1 MIVVLMGVSGSGK
14 TTIGICLA
22 ERVGWTFADADDY
35 FPRLMKQ
42 KMAAGHPLTDED
54 RWPWLR
60 LLNRLLRKWDREHI
74 DGVLACSALKETYHD
89 VLKSGIAAPI
99 EFIFLDGSKEL
110 IAKRLAERHHEY
122 MNPKLLDSQLA
133 TLDTHDDAFRIVNDR
148 PPDRIVDRILAHLG
162 PAYLRLSNR
171 TAQQTAAQRGSNP
184 MGHPLFDLT
193 GKTAVV
199 VGGTSG
205 IGLAM
210 AVGLAEAGADV
221 VASSRR
227 KEQVDEAATLIESRG
242 RKALRLTSDVA
253 DRATL
258 QHLLDE
264 TVKAWGK
271 VDILINCAGKIKR
284 APTVDFPEDLW
295 NDIMDTNVT
304 GTLRACQI
312 FGAHMLANGYGRI
325 INIASLNTFVS
336 LREVTAY
343 ACSKAAVGALTK
355 SLAVEW
361 SSRGVT
367 VNAIAP
373 GVFRTALNAELLD
386 KSERGKELRM
396 RTPMG
401 RFGKTEE
408 LVGSA
413 IFLASDASAFVTGE
427 ILVVDGG
434 FLASGVNQ

>member
-1 MIVVLMGVSGSGK
+1 
-14 TTIGICLA
+14 
-22 ERVGWTFADADDY
+22 
-35 FPRLMKQ
+35 
-42 KMAAGHPLTDED
+42 
-54 RWPWLR
+54 
-60 LLNRLLRKWDREHI
+60 
-74 DGVLACSALKETYHD
+74 
-89 VLKSGIAAPI
+89 
-99 EFIFLDGSKEL
+99 
-110 IAKRLAERHHEY
+110 
-122 MNPKLLDSQLA
+122 
-133 TLDTHDDAFRIVNDR
+133 
-148 PPDRIVDRILAHLG
+148 
-162 PAYLRLSNR
+162 
-171 TAQQTAAQRGSNP
+171 
-184 MGHPLFDLT
+184 MGHSLFDLT
-193 GKTAVV
+193 GKSAVV

-210 AVGLAEAGADV
+210 ALGLAEAGADV

-227 KEQVDEAATLIESRG
+227 QEQVDAAASAIEAKGVRS
-242 RKALRLTSDVA
+242 LRLTSDVG

-258 QHLLDE
+258 QALLDQ
-264 TVKAWGK
+264 TVAAWGK

-284 APTVDFPEDLW
+284 APTLDFPEELW
-295 NDIMDTNVT
+295 DDIMDTNVT

-312 FGAHMLANGYGRI
+312 FGAHMLERGYGRI

-336 LREVTAY
+336 LKEVTAY
-343 ACSKAAVGALTK
+343 AASKAAVGALTK

-361 SSRGVT
+361 SARGVT

-386 KSERGKELRM
+386 KSERGKELKM

-401 RFGKTEE
+401 RFGNTEE

-413 IFLASDASAFVTGE
+413 IFLGSDASAFITGE

>member
-1 MIVVLMGVSGSGK
+1 
-14 TTIGICLA
+14 
-22 ERVGWTFADADDY
+22 
-35 FPRLMKQ
+35 
-42 KMAAGHPLTDED
+42 
-54 RWPWLR
+54 
-60 LLNRLLRKWDREHI
+60 
-74 DGVLACSALKETYHD
+74 
-89 VLKSGIAAPI
+89 
-99 EFIFLDGSKEL
+99 
-110 IAKRLAERHHEY
+110 
-122 MNPKLLDSQLA
+122 
-133 TLDTHDDAFRIVNDR
+133 
-148 PPDRIVDRILAHLG
+148 
-162 PAYLRLSNR
+162 
-171 TAQQTAAQRGSNP
+171 
-184 MGHPLFDLT
+184 MGHSLFDLT
-193 GKTAVV
+193 GKVAVV

-210 AVGLAEAGADV
+210 AIGLAEAGADV

-227 KEQVDEAATLIESRG
+227 QEQVDEAAASIEGKG
-242 RKALRLTSDVA
+242 RRTLRLTSDVG
-253 DRATL
+253 DRASLEKLLEGTL
-258 QHLLDE
+258 AEFGQ
-264 TVKAWGK
+264 

-284 APTVDFPEDLW
+284 APTLDFPEELW

-312 FGAHMLANGYGRI
+312 FGKHMLERGYGRI

-336 LREVTAY
+336 LKEVTAY
-343 ACSKAAVGALTK
+343 AASKAAVGALTK

-361 SSRGVT
+361 SAQGVT

-408 LVGSA
+408 LVGAA
-413 IFLASDASAFVTGE
+413 IYLASDASAFVTGE

>member
-1 MIVVLMGVSGSGK
+1 MTNG
-14 TTIGICLA
+14 
-22 ERVGWTFADADDY
+22 
-35 FPRLMKQ
+35 
-42 KMAAGHPLTDED
+42 
-54 RWPWLR
+54 
-60 LLNRLLRKWDREHI
+60 
-74 DGVLACSALKETYHD
+74 
-89 VLKSGIAAPI
+89 
-99 EFIFLDGSKEL
+99 
-110 IAKRLAERHHEY
+110 
-122 MNPKLLDSQLA
+122 
-133 TLDTHDDAFRIVNDR
+133 
-148 PPDRIVDRILAHLG
+148 
-162 PAYLRLSNR
+162 
-171 TAQQTAAQRGSNP
+171 
-184 MGHPLFDLT
+184 LFDLT

-210 AVGLAEAGADV
+210 ARGLAEAGADV

-227 KEQVDEAATLIESRG
+227 LEQVNEAAARIEATGVKTLRI
-242 RKALRLTSDVA
+242 ASDVGE
-253 DRATL
+253 RASLEALCAATI
-258 QHLLDE
+258 E
-264 TVKAWGK
+264 AFGK

-284 APTVDFPEDLW
+284 AATLDFPEDEW
-295 NDIMDTNVT
+295 DAIMDTNVT

-312 FGAHMLANGYGRI
+312 FGRHMLGRGYGRI

-336 LREVTAY
+336 LKEVTAY

-361 SSRGVT
+361 GARGVT

-373 GVFRTALNAELLD
+373 GVFRTALNQKLLD
-386 KSERGKELRM
+386 ESERGRELLM

-408 LVGSA
+408 LVGAA
-413 IFLASDASAFVTGE
+413 IYLASDASAFVTGE

>member
-1 MIVVLMGVSGSGK
+1 
-14 TTIGICLA
+14 
-22 ERVGWTFADADDY
+22 
-35 FPRLMKQ
+35 
-42 KMAAGHPLTDED
+42 MA
-54 RWPWLR
+54 
-60 LLNRLLRKWDREHI
+60 
-74 DGVLACSALKETYHD
+74 SA
-89 VLKSGIAAPI
+89 
-99 EFIFLDGSKEL
+99 
-110 IAKRLAERHHEY
+110 
-122 MNPKLLDSQLA
+122 
-133 TLDTHDDAFRIVNDR
+133 
-148 PPDRIVDRILAHLG
+148 
-162 PAYLRLSNR
+162 
-171 TAQQTAAQRGSNP
+171 
-184 MGHPLFDLT
+184 LFDLT
-193 GKTAVV
+193 GRTAVV

-205 IGLAM
+205 IGLAI
-210 AVGLAEAGADV
+210 AVGLADAGADV

-227 KEQVDEAATLIESRG
+227 QEQVDEAAALIEGRG
-242 RKALRLTSDVA
+242 CKALRLTSDVG

-258 QHLLDE
+258 ERLLDE

-271 VDILINCAGKIKR
+271 VDILVNCAGKIKR
-284 APTVDFPEDLW
+284 APTVDFPEDVW
-295 NDIMDTNVT
+295 NDIMDTNVN
-304 GTLRACQI
+304 GTLRACQ
-312 FGAHMLANGYGRI
+312 MLANGYGRI

-336 LREVTAY
+336 LKEVTAY

-361 SSRGVT
+361 SSQGVT